1 MNCVFYFIFIIY
13 MSGPNNPGKIPD
25 MNTNIKQFY
34 TSGLDTNP
42 WIYKKNTNQI
52 APKQTPSIITTATA
66 SDVQITGNLSIN
78 QNLLL
83 NQNLYISGS
92 IYHTSDKKT
101 KKVVRQLN
109 DTDCD
114 DLCTLNPL
122 LFQYLHDKKQQT
134 HYGLLAQ
141 EVEQVFP
148 SLVDIEPSQHIKK
161 VNYQELIP
169 IIIAKIKQMH
179 QEIQELKMQQNS
191 V

>member
-1 MNCVFYFIFIIY
+1 

-42 WIYKKNTNQI
+42 WIYKKNINHI
-52 APKQTPSIITTATA
+52 APIQTPPIITTATA
-66 SDVQITGNLSIN
+66 SDVQITRNLSIN
-78 QNLLL
+78 QNLYV
-83 NQNLYISGS
+83 NGS
-92 IYHTSDKKT
+92 IYNTSDNKT

-114 DLCTLNPL
+114 ELCTLNPL
-122 LFQYLHDKKQQT
+122 LFQYLHDKEQRR

-148 SLVDIEPSQHIKK
+148 SLVDIEPSQHIKN

-169 IIIAKIKQMH
+169 IIITKIKQMH

-191 V
+191 L